1 MNSKHTLLA
10 AVLALALGGCGISH
24 GDRLNYGNINA
35 IQRNVTTEA
44 QIRAMFG
51 EPVSVQINQKLG
63 VKKLVYAYRNDD
75 SIKKGAAGIGGAI
88 LGGVIGH
95 QIGGGSGQAIATGVG
110 AAAGGLLG
118 DNMVTA
124 RQESQMLE
132 IEISLA
138 TGRVSDYNY
147 TEQKG
152 RTQSWGI
159 SGGVAPL

>member
-159 SGGVAPL
+159 SSGVAPL

>member
-1 MNSKHTLLA
+1 MLFRS
-10 AVLALALGGCGISH
+10 CGISH

-159 SGGVAPL
+159 SSGVAPL

>member
-1 MNSKHTLLA
+1 MNRTQTFLA
-10 AVLALALGGCGISH
+10 AVLARALSGCGISH
-24 GDRLNYGNINA
+24 GDRLNYGNGNA

-88 LGGVIGH
+88 LGGVLGH

-118 DNMVTA
+118 DNAVTA
-124 RQESQMLE
+124 RQESKMLE
-132 IEISLA
+132 VEISLA

>member
-1 MNSKHTLLA
+1 MNNKYTFLA
-10 AVLALALGGCGISH
+10 AILALALSGCGISH
-24 GDRLNYGNINA
+24 GDRLNYGNVNA

-88 LGGVIGH
+88 LGGVLGH

-118 DNMVTA
+118 DNAVTA

-132 IEISLA
+132 VEISLA

>member
-1 MNSKHTLLA
+1 MNRKHTLLA

-24 GDRLNYGNINA
+24 GDRLNYGNVNA

-44 QIRAMFG
+44 Q
-51 EPVSVQINQKLG
+51 N
-63 VKKLVYAYRNDD
+63 RNDD

-88 LGGVIGH
+88 LGGVLGH
-95 QIGGGSGQAIATGVG
+95 QIGGGSGQAIATSVG

-118 DNMVTA
+118 DNAVTA

-132 IEISLA
+132 VEISLA

>member
-1 MNSKHTLLA
+1 MKCKNSILA
-10 AVLALALGGCGISH
+10 AALALSLSACGINH
-24 GDRLNYGNINA
+24 GDRLDIANVNA

-159 SGGVAPL
+159 SSGVAPL